1 MRWRF
6 LVPTIFVAVLI
17 ALSLVAGISRPAFAQ
32 DGAPATRNIAIRD
45 GVNPGE
51 VVVSWD
57 AVPQATHYRIGYVNM
72 IQDYPLAKA
81 SVTGEW
87 IEAFVYVDVNARNFT
102 ESGGRVAYT
111 LRRLAQGDRHA
122 FTVLTSS
129 DHVNTEESFNSEFS
143 WPVPASERWKFH
155 VVADLGGAC
164 PTVGIAAASA
174 DVGGAASQGAGT
186 TAANASEGGSTGQED
201 SDTDQDV
208 PFERRHVTLASPTMG
223 ELTGDPGTRHS
234 AGQMAGARVT
244 AQTSAPATRNIAI
257 RDGVNPGEVVVSWD
271 AVPQATHYRIGYV
284 NMIQDYPLAKASVTG
299 EWIEAF
305 VYVDVN
311 ARNFTESG
319 GRVAYTLRRL
329 AQGDRHA
336 FTVLTSSDHVN
347 TEESFNSE
355 FSWPVPASERWK
367 FHVVA
372 DLGGACPTIAVPIV
386 TQPVVIT
393 SLAGLQH
400 GTWLEQNRPQAAIAI
415 RALPWVGDG
424 ITGSE
429 LQAAEALI
437 AAARWYP
444 SVFSFLMQ
452 VSWVGDGVTD
462 AEAIAIE
469 RLRWTARY
477 NSQLADGML
486 QKSWVQD
493 AINIDE
499 ANVLRNLYW
508 IMRLPD
514 SEIARQQLSEAEA
527 DILRPQLS
535 AAVVRILAMPFL
547 DQVASTDAAAVA
559 SLDRY
564 SGLSNR
570 DFLGIMSHPRL
581 NDGIT
586 DEEAKI
592 VLLLGATY
600 QFGAPGLV
608 ETLLD
613 PTQINVEERSIRLP
627 HSGNVDLAIIRT
639 APGPART
646 MNLLEHSVRVVEE
659 FMETPFPTNH
669 VAVLVE
675 DAVVGGGTNYGTH
688 ITILPEDDVDD
699 DSREALGLPSLMTHE
714 ISHYYWTGNEEW
726 IDEGAANSMEFTV
739 EKANA
744 GRPVVAN
751 SYPCPYF
758 SSLDEL
764 VRADILHPGRGG
776 TFDEFR
782 CNYSLGERIFLDMYR
797 SLGDAAFR
805 RGFSYLYRSSQV
817 LDENLWP
824 TELNV
829 SHFREAFLPIAPA
842 ASTIVAR
849 WYDGT
854 EPWDLSH
861 LDTGPVDPS
870 LPAINGRITEAS
882 LVFESDWPDGPG
894 ISRFSASGIGDQWL
908 ILRLRLTF
916 PRTTAPKVQPLEY
929 VEYYEDGFTF
939 RQRVRTLSFDPDW
952 IRARSGTSVGLSPS
966 VKWATGRYWVYVY
979 DGDRKVAEVTYEVTP

>member
-1 MRWRF
+1 M
-6 LVPTIFVAVLI
+6 
-17 ALSLVAGISRPAFAQ
+17 
-32 DGAPATRNIAIRD
+32 
-45 GVNPGE
+45 
-51 VVVSWD
+51 
-57 AVPQATHYRIGYVNM
+57 
-72 IQDYPLAKA
+72 
-81 SVTGEW
+81 
-87 IEAFVYVDVNARNFT
+87 
-102 ESGGRVAYT
+102 
-111 LRRLAQGDRHA
+111 
-122 FTVLTSS
+122 
-129 DHVNTEESFNSEFS
+129 
-143 WPVPASERWKFH
+143 
-155 VVADLGGAC
+155 
-164 PTVGIAAASA
+164 
-174 DVGGAASQGAGT
+174 
-186 TAANASEGGSTGQED
+186 
-201 SDTDQDV
+201 
-208 PFERRHVTLASPTMG
+208 
-223 ELTGDPGTRHS
+223 
-234 AGQMAGARVT
+234 
-244 AQTSAPATRNIAI
+244 
-257 RDGVNPGEVVVSWD
+257 
-271 AVPQATHYRIGYV
+271 
-284 NMIQDYPLAKASVTG
+284 
-299 EWIEAF
+299 
-305 VYVDVN
+305 
-311 ARNFTESG
+311 
-319 GRVAYTLRRL
+319 
-329 AQGDRHA
+329 
-336 FTVLTSSDHVN
+336 
-347 TEESFNSE
+347 
-355 FSWPVPASERWK
+355 
-367 FHVVA
+367 
-372 DLGGACPTIAVPIV
+372 
-386 TQPVVIT
+386 
-393 SLAGLQH
+393 
-400 GTWLEQNRPQAAIAI
+400 
-415 RALPWVGDG
+415 
-424 ITGSE
+424 
-429 LQAAEALI
+429 
-437 AAARWYP
+437 
-444 SVFSFLMQ
+444 FSFLMQ

-462 AEAIAIE
+462 AEAIAID

-547 DQVASTDAAAVA
+547 DQVASTDAAAVR

-581 NDGIT
+581 SDGIT

-688 ITILPEDDVDD
+688 IAILPEDDVDD
-699 DSREALGLPSLMTHE
+699 DSREALSLPSLMTHE

-744 GRPVVAN
+744 GRPVVAD

-764 VRADILHPGRGG
+764 VKADILHPGRGG

-829 SHFREAFLPIAPA
+829 SHFREAFLPVAPA

-861 LDTGPVDPS
+861 LDTGPVNPNLLS
-870 LPAINGRITEAS
+870 IGGGRVDDIRFRRVDEDSRLAEEIGT
-882 LVFESDWPDGPG
+882 G
-894 ISRFSASGIGDQWL
+894 RFSLAGVPHGVVAGVCIS
-908 ILRLRLTF
+908 F
-916 PRTTAPKVQPLEY
+916 PALAEAKDLPLDY
-929 VEYYEDGFTF
+929 VLGYEDGFAF
-939 RQRVRTLSFDPDW
+939 NRGVRIHTLRPRLGSLCLVALPW
-952 IRARSGTSVGLSPS
+952 LVQPESAGP
-966 VKWATGRYWVYVY
+966 TGDYWLYVY
-979 DGDRKVAEVTYEVTP
+979 DGDRKVAEAAYEVVP